1 MKCFTY
7 TVTNPV
13 GIHARPAGLLVKAA
27 KALDSA
33 VTVECG
39 GKSASVNKL
48 MALMALGIKAGDT
61 VNIMVEGGDEEAGL
75 QVMKQFFQTYL

>member
-39 GKSASVNKL
+39 GRSASAGKL
-48 MALMALGIKAGDT
+48 IALMALGIKAGDT